1 MSASLKH
8 SLPATLP
15 TARLVLTAPTLAHA
29 PAIAH
34 LCNNPNIHR
43 WMARLPFPYTLEDA
57 RFFIETI
64 APGPTEHCY
73 AVLHADHCIG
83 VIGLH
88 FAAGEWPELGYWLG
102 EPYWGQGFATEAAL
116 AVVAAAR
123 AAGATALRSRA
134 LAANARS
141 RHVLEKAGFVETHA
155 GPEPLGPNAGQP
167 AVFLRLDLAAAA
179 PGGIA

>member
-1 MSASLKH
+1 SRVKRASLKP
-8 SLPATLP
+8 SLPATLS

-73 AVLHADHCIG
+73 FVLLTDHCIG
-83 VIGLH
+83 SIDII
-88 FAAGEWPELGYWLG
+88 FASGVWPELGY
-102 EPYWGQGFATEAAL
+102 
-116 AVVAAAR
+116 
-123 AAGATALRSRA
+123 
-134 LAANARS
+134 
-141 RHVLEKAGFVETHA
+141 
-155 GPEPLGPNAGQP
+155 
-167 AVFLRLDLAAAA
+167 
-179 PGGIA
+179 